1 MREILDIFI
10 FKEKPS
16 WISDMFLIKRM
27 KDCLKNISEI
37 FYEIISLLQLNRN
50 LNFSRISLKNIVF
63 SIL

>member
-1 MREILDIFI
+1 MQEILDIFI

-37 FYEIISLLQLNRN
+37 FLWN
-50 LNFSRISLKNIVF
+50 NFTIAIEQKPEF
-63 SIL
+63 